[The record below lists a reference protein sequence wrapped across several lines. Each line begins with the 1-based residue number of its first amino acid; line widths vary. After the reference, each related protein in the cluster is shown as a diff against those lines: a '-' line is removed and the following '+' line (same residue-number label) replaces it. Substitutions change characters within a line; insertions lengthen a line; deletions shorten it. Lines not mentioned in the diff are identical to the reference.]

1 MAMGATRTGR
11 LGVGWWWSGVGRA
24 KGPGPRS
31 LEALRWLARVELAG
45 VEPWGLAMGFG
56 WRATYSHAQRLQA
69 AGLAV
74 RLYDREGSVVA
85 ITAAGRRRV
94 RAEGGEPRLR
104 VLRGVGLRHARAVSW
119 VAALLTVRGRTW
131 VSERELRERPDWLVP
146 VFWTNSSGTHR
157 PDAGAQVAGRRVAI
171 EVELSHKAPR
181 RLRAILA
188 GYEALIA
195 DGTLGGV
202 LYVSDRDDVLRAVR
216 RAATRVG
223 VPASAFRTRTL
234 GQVQDDVRSIST
246 AADGGLLTRSPVS
259 DADVER
265 SAGFRGRDQVR
276 VVRRDGGEAA

>member
-1 MAMGATRTGR
+1 
-11 LGVGWWWSGVGRA
+11 
-24 KGPGPRS
+24 
-31 LEALRWLARVELAG
+31 
-45 VEPWGLAMGFG
+45 MGFG
-56 WRATYSHAQRLQA
+56 RRATYSHAERLQA

-85 ITAAGRRRV
+85 ITAAGRGRV

-119 VAALLTVRGRTW
+119 VAALLTVRDRTW
-131 VSERELRERPDWLVP
+131 LSERELRNRPDWLVP
-146 VFWTNSSGTHR
+146 VFWTNSSGNHR
-157 PDAGAQVAGRRVAI
+157 PDAGAEVAGRRVAV

-195 DGTLGGV
+195 DGTLDGGV

-223 VPASAFRTRTL
+223 VPATAFRTRTL
-234 GQVQDDVRSIST
+234 GQVQDDLRRIAT
-246 AADGGLLTRSPVS
+246 AATGGSLTGRAIPDSG
-259 DADVER
+259 VER
-265 SAGFRGRDQVR
+265 SAGFRSRDQVR
-276 VVRRDGGEAA
+276 VVRRNGGEAA